1 MKSHCLVS
9 ISERLTGHLTRSFA
23 FCAILLGLSLAPA
36 ISRAGQ
42 AATPPRSGNGSP
54 STGSMLQSARRNV
67 SNSLQA
73 LLPRASTSR
82 GCLEGI
88 KRLSEERRTAQRV
101 IAADYPLDEMVG
113 IVLADSY
120 DALFVAAVD
129 TLTQAFLLHDKELP
143 ETEAGGYFTEKLSD
157 LPTLNETPAS
167 FIVAFVIMRCV
178 QVAQT
183 TPGTMSPALREAV
196 GEVAVRAVAAV
207 AQKYRESR
215 NGSDARQKAD
225 EFWQASVIDRVRC
238 KTHQSQYVVQE
249 LRNGMRKDGSFYRR
263 YAATCQVGH
272 ENRSFDFDLE
282 ALNQLTRSGGVQ
294 ELPSRLPT
302 PESRQPGVDQQD

>member
-1 MKSHCLVS
+1 MKSRILTA
-9 ISERLTGHLTRSFA
+9 ISGRRQGHLTRTFA
-23 FCAILLGLSLAPA
+23 LCTFLLGVSFVPTT
-36 ISRAGQ
+36 AGAQQ
-42 AATPPRSGNGSP
+42 AAPPRGSASGLRA
-54 STGSMLQSARRNV
+54 TESMIQTARRNV
-67 SNSLQA
+67 SNSLHS

-82 GCLEGI
+82 GCLEGV

-101 IAADYPLDEMVG
+101 IAADYPLDEMAG
-113 IVLADSY
+113 IILADSY
-120 DALFVAAVD
+120 DEAFVAAVD

-143 ETEAGGYFTEKLSD
+143 ESEAGEYFTRKLSD
-157 LPTLNETPAS
+157 LPSLNETPAS

-178 QVAQT
+178 QVSQT
-183 TPGTMSPALREAV
+183 IPGSMSPALREDV

-215 NGSDARQKAD
+215 NGNEARQKAD

-238 KTHQSQYVVQE
+238 KTHRSQYSVNE

-263 YAATCQVGH
+263 YVATCQVGH

-282 ALNQLTRSGGVQ
+282 ALNQWTRSGGLQ
-294 ELPSRLPT
+294 ELPARLPN
-302 PESRQPGVDQQD
+302 PESRQPGVEQ